1 LTDDDNERDSGGVS
15 YDNPYD
21 FTGEYYASRINREN
35 QFMANPIAFLP
46 WDFEVSSAIRLRSGL
61 PFNPAVGADLNGD
74 TINNERPLLVP
85 GVEYQRNY
93 FVNHGIYDVD
103 LKVQKSFRLGES
115 RRIILSSEFFNIL
128 NRPNIL
134 VGTAAAPGTNTTFG
148 SGGNFCVAAS
158 QICGLSGGPGSNP
171 VFLQIR
177 DPNTGAILIN
187 NVNPGSQVFQM
198 QLGARFQ
205 F

>member
-1 LTDDDNERDSGGVS
+1 
-15 YDNPYD
+15 
-21 FTGEYYASRINREN
+21 
-35 QFMANPIAFLP
+35 MANPIFFLP

-61 PFNPAVGADLNGD
+61 PFNAAVGADLNGD
-74 TINNERPLLVP
+74 TVNNERPLLVP
-85 GVEYQRNY
+85 GLEYQRNF
-93 FVNHGIYDVD
+93 FVNRGIYDVD
-103 LKVQKSFRLGES
+103 LRVQKSFRFGES
-115 RRIILSSEFFNIL
+115 RRLILSSEFFNIL

-148 SGGNFCVAAS
+148 SGGNFCVIAS
-158 QICGLSGGPGSNP
+158 QLCGVSGGPGSNP
-171 VFLQIR
+171 VFLQVR

-198 QLGARFQ
+198 QLGVRFQ